1 MMHSTHT
8 LPIAV
13 LSLGLWHGAAL
24 ADDTLEP
31 ASASV
36 QIDGCD
42 GIVVDDLRRGIEL
55 ERFDRENAIDVF
67 VTCEP
72 NSTVA
77 SIRVFSPG
85 GVGERRGTIDFQ
97 GIETIAWTR
106 SLALTIAELERTSTQ
121 VDRTEHR
128 AMPAPAQRQA
138 SPPIRMASPTVTE
151 RIFEKRHVAD
161 LSKTNRQPR
170 AGRWWLEAGSSSSN
184 QIWSVASSN
193 TNDVHSKYDFMVL
206 EIGGGF
212 RPFEWFSIGASL
224 AASIGT
230 YSEIDHDAN
239 AGLPGEL
246 SGPDYDNSS
255 LNIDVRPLVWRTL
268 EVHAIAGVSS
278 HYLSGGG
285 RTMDRSIYPLD
296 WLDPVDGE
304 WTEYSGGLR
313 LAWAMRPWLRASAA
327 YEQLQINDMDLG
339 YRGTASGVKGE
350 RAALGLDVDLIDG
363 FSLHGNLGFQSAR
376 AHSGNIAFGTSNREA
391 ALRLRMEM

>member
-1 MMHSTHT
+1 MHSKHT

-13 LSLGLWHGAAL
+13 LSLGLWQGAAL

-42 GIVVDDLRRGIEL
+42 GIDVEDLRRGIEL

-77 SIRVFSPG
+77 SIHVFSPG

-121 VDRTEHR
+121 VDRTEHL
-128 AMPAPAQRQA
+128 AMPAPAQPQTTPTPLA
-138 SPPIRMASPTVTE
+138 SPAHTE
-151 RIFEKRHVAD
+151 RISEKRLAAD
-161 LSKTNRQPR
+161 LSKTNRQAAAR
-170 AGRWWLEAGSSSSN
+170 RWWLEAGSSSSS
-184 QIWSVASSN
+184 QTWSVASST
-193 TNDVHSKYDFMVL
+193 TNDVHSNYDFMVL

-212 RPFEWFSIGASL
+212 RPFEWLSIGASL

-230 YSEIDHDAN
+230 YSEIDHEAN

-246 SGPDYDNSS
+246 SGPDYDNSA
-255 LNIDVRPLVWRTL
+255 LNIDVRPLSWRTL

-278 HYLSGGG
+278 HDLSGGG
-285 RTMDRSIYPLD
+285 RTMDNSIYPLD

-313 LAWAMRPWLRASAA
+313 LTWAMRPWLRASAA
-327 YEQLQINDMDLG
+327 YEQLQISEMDLG

-350 RAALGLDVDLIDG
+350 RAAVGLDVALIDG

-376 AHSGNIAFGTSNREA
+376 AHSGNIAFGKSNREA
-391 ALRLRMEM
+391 ALRLRMDM

>member
-1 MMHSTHT
+1 MQTKHT

-13 LSLGLWHGAAL
+13 LSIGLWQGRAL
-24 ADDTLEP
+24 ADDTPEP
-31 ASASV
+31 TSASV
-36 QIDGCD
+36 QIDECD
-42 GIVVDDLRRGIEL
+42 GIDVEDLRRGIEL
-55 ERFDRENAIDVF
+55 ERFDRKNAIDVF

-72 NSTVA
+72 DSTVA
-77 SIRVFSPG
+77 SIHVFSPG

-121 VDRTEHR
+121 VDRTAH
-128 AMPAPAQRQA
+128 PVLQAPAQTPVQAQA
-138 SPPIRMASPTVTE
+138 STSLASTTNTSD
-151 RIFEKRHVAD
+151 KWLAAD
-161 LSKTNRQPR
+161 LSKTKGQ
-170 AGRWWLEAGSSSSN
+170 AGARRWWLEAGSLSSN
-184 QIWSVASSN
+184 QTWSVASSN
-193 TNDVHSKYDFMVL
+193 TNDVHSNYDFTVL

-224 AASIGT
+224 AASFGT
-230 YSEIDHDAN
+230 YSEIDHEAN
-239 AGLPGEL
+239 AGLPGKL
-246 SGPDYDNSS
+246 SGPNYDNSA
-255 LNIDVRPLVWRTL
+255 LNIDVRPLSWRTL

-285 RTMDRSIYPLD
+285 RSMDRSIYPLD

-313 LAWAMRPWLRASAA
+313 LTWALRPWLRTAAA
-327 YEQLQINDMDLG
+327 YEQLQINDVDLG

-363 FSLHGNLGFQSAR
+363 FSLHGNLEFQSAR
-376 AHSGNIAFGTSNREA
+376 AHSGNMLFGTSKREA